1 MLYFVRHGETDWNRE
16 PTRCQGWA
24 DVPLNEVGRR
34 QAREQGSRL
43 RRAGIQA
50 IVSSHLRRAA
60 ETAELIREELGGEL
74 PLRLDERLAETRRGR
89 WETRAFADI
98 MDEEPEE
105 WRCYRERP
113 QDFCFPEGESLVDQ
127 QRRVL
132 AAVRAVASEGQTT
145 VVVTHGGSI
154 RLLRAFLDGVGV
166 EAFHQMRVP
175 NSDLLEVPCE
185 GLAARIDA
193 FLRAAQFQTS
203 PTSGAE

>member
-1 MLYFVRHGETDWNRE
+1 VLYLVRHGETGWNCE
-16 PTRCQGWA
+16 PARCQGWA
-24 DVPLNEVGRR
+24 DVPLNEAGRR

-43 RRAGIQA
+43 RGAGIQS

-60 ETAELIREELGGEL
+60 ETAELIRHELGGEL

-89 WETRAFADI
+89 WENRTFADI
-98 MDEEPEE
+98 MDQEPEE

-132 AAVRAVASEGQTT
+132 EAVRDVAAGGST
-145 VVVTHGGSI
+145 VLIVTHGGSI
-154 RLLRAFLDGVGV
+154 RLLRAFLDGTGV
-166 EAFHQMRVP
+166 RAFHTMKVADG
-175 NSDLLEVPCE
+175 DLLEVPCD
-185 GLAARIDA
+185 GLAGRIDA
-193 FLRAAQFQTS
+193 FLRAAP

>member
-1 MLYFVRHGETDWNRE
+1 VLYFVRHGETDWNCE

-24 DVPLNEVGRR
+24 DVSLNSVGRR

-43 RRAGIQA
+43 RGAGIQA

-60 ETAELIREELGGEL
+60 ETAELIRDELGEEL

-89 WETRAFADI
+89 WETRTFADI

-105 WRCYRERP
+105 WRCYREQP
-113 QDFCFPEGESLVDQ
+113 QEFCFPEGESLLEQ

-132 AAVRAVASEGQTT
+132 AAVRDVATEGRTAL
-145 VVVTHGGSI
+145 VVTHGGSI
-154 RLLRAFLDGVGV
+154 RLLRAFLDGAGV
-166 EAFHQMRVP
+166 RGFHTMKVAK
-175 NSDLLEVPCE
+175 SDLLEVPCE

-193 FLRAAQFQTS
+193 FLAAPAQTS
-203 PTSGAE
+203 GVA

>member
-1 MLYFVRHGETDWNRE
+1 MLYLVRHGETGWNCE
-16 PTRCQGWA
+16 PARCQGWA
-24 DVPLNEVGRR
+24 DVPLNEAGRR

-43 RRAGIQA
+43 RGAGIQS

-60 ETAELIREELGGEL
+60 ETAELIRHELGGEL

-89 WETRAFADI
+89 WENRTFADI
-98 MDEEPEE
+98 MDQEPEE

-132 AAVRAVASEGQTT
+132 EAVRDVAAGGST
-145 VVVTHGGSI
+145 VLIVTHGGSI
-154 RLLRAFLDGVGV
+154 RLLRAFLDGTGV
-166 EAFHQMRVP
+166 RAFHTMKVADG
-175 NSDLLEVPCE
+175 DLLEVPCD
-185 GLAARIDA
+185 GLAGRIDA
-193 FLRAAQFQTS
+193 FLRAAP